1 MGFLKNSTCLA
12 RFIVNDEASRDIDYK
27 SVFAEALM
35 KSAFRAIE
43 EDSGVECSVGWV
55 DLINSEDVPTEEQ
68 AFRGEFLAVSMRI
81 DSKKAPASALKASYR
96 KLLLER
102 RQQFPKEKIT
112 KDVRQE
118 LKTIAKEALLKK
130 AIPSSKV
137 YDVIWDLRDG
147 ALWLSATSD
156 TVVER
161 FINLF
166 KNTFGL
172 KLTKLFPY
180 NLGLYLSLENPA
192 IAEKLKREDKDNVTL
207 LQEKEFF
214 GRDFLTWLWYKSEI
228 QTGKYQIDSD
238 HVIEYWPGN
247 RIVLASET
255 NEEQISCKGE
265 NSKWSEAKRA
275 LSQGKKV
282 CSSNFKLILPNA
294 ESSFTLD
301 SMKLNFK
308 SLKTP
313 KVEVNK
319 TEDPEGLFFEKV
331 FLYQEIIK
339 TMDKLYVQFL
349 ETYLTQWSCEWKA
362 IQDWFEK
369 SEL

>member
-12 RFIVNDEASRDIDYK
+12 RFTVDEIPKDVDYK

-43 EDSGVECSVGWV
+43 EDSGIECSVGWV
-55 DLINSEDVPTEEQ
+55 DLINSEDVPTEEK

-81 DSKKAPASALKASYR
+81 DSKKIPASAIKPIYR
-96 KLLLER
+96 KLLSDR

-118 LKTIAKEALLKK
+118 LKTIAKEVLLKK

-137 YDVIWDLRDG
+137 YDMIWDLRDG
-147 ALWLSATSD
+147 ALWLSATGD

-166 KNTFGL
+166 KDTFGL

-180 NLGLYLSLENPA
+180 NLGLHLSSKNA
-192 IAEKLKREDKDNVTL
+192 VIAEKLKREDKDNVTL

-228 QTGKYQIDSD
+228 QTGKFQIGDTS
-238 HVIEYWPGN
+238 IELWPGN

-265 NSKWSEAKRA
+265 NSEWSEAKKA
-275 LSQGKKV
+275 LWQGKKV
-282 CSSNFKLILPNA
+282 CSANFKLSSA
-294 ESSFTLD
+294 DVEFSFTLD
-301 SMKLNFK
+301 SKKLNFK
-308 SLKTP
+308 GLKTP
-313 KVEVNK
+313 KVEANK
-319 TEDPEGLFFEKV
+319 TEDPEGLFFEKI
-331 FLYQEIIK
+331 FLYQEVIK
-339 TMDKLYVQFL
+339 TLDALYIQFL
-349 ETYLTQWSCEWKA
+349 ETYLTQWGFEWQA
-362 IQDWFEK
+362 IQNWFEE